1 MIWLILTFLLAA
13 IPLGVLAWFIT
24 SLALYLHSRKKD
36 GTVPFYQKVM
46 LIVSS
51 SLLGCVIISVI
62 LLVAVF
68 SLAIAH
74 M

>member
-13 IPLGVLAWFIT
+13 IPLGVLACFIT

-36 GTVPFYQKVM
+36 DTVPFYQKVM